1 MIYLNVEEMYLLKT
15 LDCSDRYS
23 ALKSLTQII
32 NETQDDELL
41 EQYSRLSG
49 KLSAMGD
56 AQFRDIDL
64 KLYGEE
70 QRR

>member
-41 EQYSRLSG
+41 EQYSRLGG
-49 KLSAMGD
+49 KLSAMDD

-64 KLYGEE
+64 KFYGEG
-70 QRR
+70 

>member
-41 EQYSRLSG
+41 EQYSRLGG

-64 KLYGEE
+64 KFYGEG
-70 QRR
+70 

>member
-41 EQYSRLSG
+41 EQYSRLGG

-56 AQFRDIDL
+56 A
-64 KLYGEE
+64 
-70 QRR
+70 

>member
-23 ALKSLTQII
+23 ALKSLTQLF
-32 NETQDDELL
+32 NEIQDDELL
-41 EQYSRLSG
+41 EQYSRLGG

-64 KLYGEE
+64 KFYGEG
-70 QRR
+70 

>member
-41 EQYSRLSG
+41 EQYSRLGG
-49 KLSAMGD
+49 KLSAMDD
-56 AQFRDIDL
+56 AQFRDCL
-64 KLYGEE
+64 LYTSPSP
-70 QRR
+70 RD

>member
-41 EQYSRLSG
+41 EQYSRLGG
-49 KLSAMGD
+49 KLSAMDD
-56 AQFRDIDL
+56 AQFRIVDL

-70 QRR
+70 